1 MTLEG
6 MVIRIFGYKTKFRL
20 FSAFLGMTFLLS
32 SEKLTS
38 AEMPA
43 GAKIQSGNVS
53 ITNKNPD
60 YIVIDQS
67 THKSIINWNSF
78 SPEEKEAIWKRL
90 EKLKTQIMSSRV
102 KIFDSKLMN
111 EGIKKYRLR
120 VKDDLNDSSKAFEII
135 KQVSESFEDLMDFG
149 IELFNT
155 EKSLK
160 DLKDDIEIE
169 LYTLSKAH
177 YSKYFLEPLKI
188 KKII

>member
-1 MTLEG
+1 MSKRTRTPCIGICSTTYGDEVCRG
-6 MVIRIFGYKTKFRL
+6 CKR
-20 FSAFLGMTFLLS
+20 FSY
-32 SEKLTS
+32 E
-38 AEMPA
+38 
-43 GAKIQSGNVS
+43 
-53 ITNKNPD
+53 
-60 YIVIDQS
+60 
-67 THKSIINWNSF
+67 IINWNSF

-102 KIFDSKLMN
+102 KIFDSELMN

-120 VKDDLNDSSKAFEII
+120 VKDDLNDYSKAFEII

-149 IELFNT
+149 IELFNR

>member
-1 MTLEG
+1 MSKRTRTPCIGICSTTYGDEVCRG
-6 MVIRIFGYKTKFRL
+6 CKR
-20 FSAFLGMTFLLS
+20 FSY
-32 SEKLTS
+32 E
-38 AEMPA
+38 
-43 GAKIQSGNVS
+43 
-53 ITNKNPD
+53 
-60 YIVIDQS
+60 
-67 THKSIINWNSF
+67 IINWNSF

-102 KIFDSKLMN
+102 KIFDSDLMN

>member
-1 MTLEG
+1 MSKRTRTPCIGICSTTYGDEVCRG
-6 MVIRIFGYKTKFRL
+6 CKR
-20 FSAFLGMTFLLS
+20 FSY
-32 SEKLTS
+32 E
-38 AEMPA
+38 
-43 GAKIQSGNVS
+43 
-53 ITNKNPD
+53 
-60 YIVIDQS
+60 
-67 THKSIINWNSF
+67 IINWNSF

-102 KIFDSKLMN
+102 KIFDSELMN

-149 IELFNT
+149 IELFNK

>member
-1 MTLEG
+1 MSKRTRTPCIGICSTTYGDEVCRG
-6 MVIRIFGYKTKFRL
+6 CKR
-20 FSAFLGMTFLLS
+20 FSY
-32 SEKLTS
+32 E
-38 AEMPA
+38 
-43 GAKIQSGNVS
+43 
-53 ITNKNPD
+53 
-60 YIVIDQS
+60 
-67 THKSIINWNSF
+67 IINWNSF

-102 KIFDSKLMN
+102 KIFDSELMN
-111 EGIKKYRLR
+111 KGIKEYRLR
-120 VKDDLNDSSKAFEII
+120 IKDDLNDFSKAFEII

-149 IELFNT
+149 IELFNR

-160 DLKDDIEIE
+160 DLKDDREIE

>member
-1 MTLEG
+1 MSKRTRTPCIGICSTTYGDEVCRG
-6 MVIRIFGYKTKFRL
+6 CKR
-20 FSAFLGMTFLLS
+20 FSY
-32 SEKLTS
+32 E
-38 AEMPA
+38 
-43 GAKIQSGNVS
+43 
-53 ITNKNPD
+53 
-60 YIVIDQS
+60 
-67 THKSIINWNSF
+67 IINWNSF

-90 EKLKTQIMSSRV
+90 EKLKTQIMSSRI
-102 KIFDSKLMN
+102 KIVDSKLMN

-120 VKDDLNDSSKAFEII
+120 VKDDLNDFSKAFEII

-149 IELFNT
+149 IELFNR

-160 DLKDDIEIE
+160 DLKEDIEIE

>member
-1 MTLEG
+1 MSKRTRTPCIGICSTTYGDEVCRG
-6 MVIRIFGYKTKFRL
+6 CKR
-20 FSAFLGMTFLLS
+20 FSY
-32 SEKLTS
+32 E
-38 AEMPA
+38 
-43 GAKIQSGNVS
+43 
-53 ITNKNPD
+53 
-60 YIVIDQS
+60 
-67 THKSIINWNSF
+67 IINWNSF

-102 KIFDSKLMN
+102 KIFDSDLMN

-149 IELFNT
+149 IELFNR

>member
-1 MTLEG
+1 MSKRTRTPCIGICSTTYGDEVCRG
-6 MVIRIFGYKTKFRL
+6 CKR
-20 FSAFLGMTFLLS
+20 FSY
-32 SEKLTS
+32 E
-38 AEMPA
+38 
-43 GAKIQSGNVS
+43 
-53 ITNKNPD
+53 
-60 YIVIDQS
+60 
-67 THKSIINWNSF
+67 IINWNSF

-102 KIFDSKLMN
+102 KIFDSELMN
-111 EGIKKYRLR
+111 KGIKKYRLR

-149 IELFNT
+149 IELFNK

>member
-1 MTLEG
+1 MSKRTRTPCIGICSTTYGDEVCRG
-6 MVIRIFGYKTKFRL
+6 CKR
-20 FSAFLGMTFLLS
+20 FSY
-32 SEKLTS
+32 E
-38 AEMPA
+38 
-43 GAKIQSGNVS
+43 
-53 ITNKNPD
+53 
-60 YIVIDQS
+60 
-67 THKSIINWNSF
+67 IINWNSF

-149 IELFNT
+149 IELFNK

>member
-1 MTLEG
+1 MSKRTRTPCIGICSTTYGDEVCRG
-6 MVIRIFGYKTKFRL
+6 CKR
-20 FSAFLGMTFLLS
+20 FSY
-32 SEKLTS
+32 E
-38 AEMPA
+38 
-43 GAKIQSGNVS
+43 
-53 ITNKNPD
+53 
-60 YIVIDQS
+60 
-67 THKSIINWNSF
+67 IINWNSF

-90 EKLKTQIMSSRV
+90 EKLNTQIMSSRV

-149 IELFNT
+149 IELFNR

-160 DLKDDIEIE
+160 DLKEDIEIE

>member
-1 MTLEG
+1 MSKRTRTPCIGICSTTYGDEVCRG
-6 MVIRIFGYKTKFRL
+6 CKR
-20 FSAFLGMTFLLS
+20 FSY
-32 SEKLTS
+32 E
-38 AEMPA
+38 
-43 GAKIQSGNVS
+43 
-53 ITNKNPD
+53 
-60 YIVIDQS
+60 
-67 THKSIINWNSF
+67 IINWNSF

-149 IELFNT
+149 IELFNR

-160 DLKDDIEIE
+160 DLKEDIEIE

>member
-1 MTLEG
+1 MSKRTRTPCIGICSTTYGDEVCRG
-6 MVIRIFGYKTKFRL
+6 CKR
-20 FSAFLGMTFLLS
+20 FSY
-32 SEKLTS
+32 E
-38 AEMPA
+38 
-43 GAKIQSGNVS
+43 
-53 ITNKNPD
+53 
-60 YIVIDQS
+60 
-67 THKSIINWNSF
+67 IINWNSF

-102 KIFDSKLMN
+102 KILDSKLMN

-149 IELFNT
+149 IELFNR

>member
-1 MTLEG
+1 MSKRTRTPCIGICSTTYGDEVCRG
-6 MVIRIFGYKTKFRL
+6 CKR
-20 FSAFLGMTFLLS
+20 FSY
-32 SEKLTS
+32 E
-38 AEMPA
+38 
-43 GAKIQSGNVS
+43 
-53 ITNKNPD
+53 
-60 YIVIDQS
+60 
-67 THKSIINWNSF
+67 IINWNSF

-102 KIFDSKLMN
+102 KISDSNLMN
-111 EGIKKYRLR
+111 QGIKKYRLR
-120 VKDDLNDSSKAFEII
+120 VKDDLNDFSKAFEII

-149 IELFNT
+149 IELFNR

>member
-1 MTLEG
+1 MSKRTRTPCIGICSTTYGDEVCRG
-6 MVIRIFGYKTKFRL
+6 CKR
-20 FSAFLGMTFLLS
+20 FSY
-32 SEKLTS
+32 E
-38 AEMPA
+38 
-43 GAKIQSGNVS
+43 
-53 ITNKNPD
+53 
-60 YIVIDQS
+60 
-67 THKSIINWNSF
+67 IINWNSF

>member
-1 MTLEG
+1 MSKRTRTPCIGICSTTYGDEVCRG
-6 MVIRIFGYKTKFRL
+6 CKR
-20 FSAFLGMTFLLS
+20 FSY
-32 SEKLTS
+32 E
-38 AEMPA
+38 
-43 GAKIQSGNVS
+43 
-53 ITNKNPD
+53 
-60 YIVIDQS
+60 
-67 THKSIINWNSF
+67 IINWNSF

-102 KIFDSKLMN
+102 KIFDSELMN

-149 IELFNT
+149 IELFKR

>member
-1 MTLEG
+1 MSKRTRTPCIGICSTTYGDEVCRG
-6 MVIRIFGYKTKFRL
+6 CKR
-20 FSAFLGMTFLLS
+20 FSY
-32 SEKLTS
+32 E
-38 AEMPA
+38 
-43 GAKIQSGNVS
+43 
-53 ITNKNPD
+53 
-60 YIVIDQS
+60 
-67 THKSIINWNSF
+67 IINWNSF

-149 IELFNT
+149 IELFNR

>member
-1 MTLEG
+1 MSKRTRTPCIGICSTTYGDEVCRG
-6 MVIRIFGYKTKFRL
+6 CKR
-20 FSAFLGMTFLLS
+20 FSY
-32 SEKLTS
+32 E
-38 AEMPA
+38 
-43 GAKIQSGNVS
+43 
-53 ITNKNPD
+53 
-60 YIVIDQS
+60 
-67 THKSIINWNSF
+67 IINWNSF

-135 KQVSESFEDLMDFG
+135 KQVSESFENLMDFG
-149 IELFNT
+149 IELFNR

-160 DLKDDIEIE
+160 DLKEDIEIE

>member
-1 MTLEG
+1 MSKRTRTPCIGICSTTYGDEVCRG
-6 MVIRIFGYKTKFRL
+6 CKR
-20 FSAFLGMTFLLS
+20 FSY
-32 SEKLTS
+32 E
-38 AEMPA
+38 
-43 GAKIQSGNVS
+43 
-53 ITNKNPD
+53 
-60 YIVIDQS
+60 
-67 THKSIINWNSF
+67 IINWNSF

-111 EGIKKYRLR
+111 EGIKKYQLR

-149 IELFNT
+149 IELFNR

-160 DLKDDIEIE
+160 DLKEDIEIE

>member
-1 MTLEG
+1 MSKRTRTPCIGICSTTYGDEVCRG
-6 MVIRIFGYKTKFRL
+6 CKR
-20 FSAFLGMTFLLS
+20 FSY
-32 SEKLTS
+32 E
-38 AEMPA
+38 
-43 GAKIQSGNVS
+43 
-53 ITNKNPD
+53 
-60 YIVIDQS
+60 
-67 THKSIINWNSF
+67 IINWNSF

-102 KIFDSKLMN
+102 KIFDSDLMN

-149 IELFNT
+149 IELFNK

>member
-1 MTLEG
+1 MSKRTRTPCIGICSTTYGDEVCRG
-6 MVIRIFGYKTKFRL
+6 CKR
-20 FSAFLGMTFLLS
+20 FSY
-32 SEKLTS
+32 E
-38 AEMPA
+38 
-43 GAKIQSGNVS
+43 
-53 ITNKNPD
+53 
-60 YIVIDQS
+60 
-67 THKSIINWNSF
+67 IINWNSF

-102 KIFDSKLMN
+102 KIFDSELMN

-135 KQVSESFEDLMDFG
+135 KQVSESFEDLTDFG
-149 IELFNT
+149 IELFNR

>member
-1 MTLEG
+1 MSKRTRTPCIGICSTTYGDEVCRG
-6 MVIRIFGYKTKFRL
+6 CKR
-20 FSAFLGMTFLLS
+20 FSY
-32 SEKLTS
+32 E
-38 AEMPA
+38 
-43 GAKIQSGNVS
+43 
-53 ITNKNPD
+53 
-60 YIVIDQS
+60 
-67 THKSIINWNSF
+67 IINWNSF

-102 KIFDSKLMN
+102 KIFDNKLMN

-149 IELFNT
+149 IELFNR

-160 DLKDDIEIE
+160 DLKEDIEIE

>member
-1 MTLEG
+1 MSKRTRTPCIGICSTTYGDEVCRG
-6 MVIRIFGYKTKFRL
+6 CKR
-20 FSAFLGMTFLLS
+20 FSY
-32 SEKLTS
+32 E
-38 AEMPA
+38 
-43 GAKIQSGNVS
+43 
-53 ITNKNPD
+53 
-60 YIVIDQS
+60 
-67 THKSIINWNSF
+67 IINWNSF

-149 IELFNT
+149 IELFNK
-155 EKSLK
+155 EKNLK

>member
-1 MTLEG
+1 MSKRTRTPCIGICSTTYGDEVCRG
-6 MVIRIFGYKTKFRL
+6 CKR
-20 FSAFLGMTFLLS
+20 FSY
-32 SEKLTS
+32 E
-38 AEMPA
+38 
-43 GAKIQSGNVS
+43 
-53 ITNKNPD
+53 
-60 YIVIDQS
+60 
-67 THKSIINWNSF
+67 IINWNSF

-102 KIFDSKLMN
+102 KIFDSELMN

-120 VKDDLNDSSKAFEII
+120 VKDDLNDPSKAFEII

-149 IELFNT
+149 IELFNR

>member
-1 MTLEG
+1 
-6 MVIRIFGYKTKFRL
+6 
-20 FSAFLGMTFLLS
+20 
-32 SEKLTS
+32 
-38 AEMPA
+38 
-43 GAKIQSGNVS
+43 
-53 ITNKNPD
+53 
-60 YIVIDQS
+60 
-67 THKSIINWNSF
+67 
-78 SPEEKEAIWKRL
+78 
-90 EKLKTQIMSSRV
+90 MSSRV
-102 KIFDSKLMN
+102 KIFDSELMN

-149 IELFNT
+149 IELFNK

>member
-1 MTLEG
+1 MSKRTRTPCIGICSTTYGDEVCRG
-6 MVIRIFGYKTKFRL
+6 CKR
-20 FSAFLGMTFLLS
+20 FSY
-32 SEKLTS
+32 E
-38 AEMPA
+38 
-43 GAKIQSGNVS
+43 
-53 ITNKNPD
+53 
-60 YIVIDQS
+60 
-67 THKSIINWNSF
+67 IINWNSF

-135 KQVSESFEDLMDFG
+135 KQVSESFEDLTDFG
-149 IELFNT
+149 IKLFNR

-160 DLKDDIEIE
+160 DLKEDIEIE

>member
-1 MTLEG
+1 MSKRTRTPCIGICSTTYGDEVCRG
-6 MVIRIFGYKTKFRL
+6 CKR
-20 FSAFLGMTFLLS
+20 FSY
-32 SEKLTS
+32 E
-38 AEMPA
+38 
-43 GAKIQSGNVS
+43 
-53 ITNKNPD
+53 
-60 YIVIDQS
+60 
-67 THKSIINWNSF
+67 IINWNSF

-102 KIFDSKLMN
+102 KIFDSELMN

>member
-1 MTLEG
+1 MSKRTRTPCIGICSTTYGDEVCRG
-6 MVIRIFGYKTKFRL
+6 CKR
-20 FSAFLGMTFLLS
+20 FSY
-32 SEKLTS
+32 E
-38 AEMPA
+38 
-43 GAKIQSGNVS
+43 
-53 ITNKNPD
+53 
-60 YIVIDQS
+60 
-67 THKSIINWNSF
+67 IINWNSF

-102 KIFDSKLMN
+102 KILDSKLMN

-149 IELFNT
+149 IELFNR

-160 DLKDDIEIE
+160 DLKEDIEIE

>member
-1 MTLEG
+1 MSKRTRTPCIGICSTTYGDEVCRG
-6 MVIRIFGYKTKFRL
+6 CKR
-20 FSAFLGMTFLLS
+20 FSY
-32 SEKLTS
+32 E
-38 AEMPA
+38 
-43 GAKIQSGNVS
+43 
-53 ITNKNPD
+53 
-60 YIVIDQS
+60 
-67 THKSIINWNSF
+67 IINWNSF

-111 EGIKKYRLR
+111 DGVKKYRLR
-120 VKDDLNDSSKAFEII
+120 VKDDLNDFSKAFEII
-135 KQVSESFEDLMDFG
+135 KQVSESFENLNDFG
-149 IELFNT
+149 IELINK

-188 KKII
+188 NKII

>member
-1 MTLEG
+1 MSKRTRTPCIGICSTTYGDEVCRG
-6 MVIRIFGYKTKFRL
+6 CKR
-20 FSAFLGMTFLLS
+20 FSY
-32 SEKLTS
+32 E
-38 AEMPA
+38 
-43 GAKIQSGNVS
+43 
-53 ITNKNPD
+53 
-60 YIVIDQS
+60 
-67 THKSIINWNSF
+67 IINWNSF

-102 KIFDSKLMN
+102 NIFDSELMN

-149 IELFNT
+149 IELFNR

>member
-1 MTLEG
+1 MSKRTRTPCIGICSTTYGDEVCRG
-6 MVIRIFGYKTKFRL
+6 CKR
-20 FSAFLGMTFLLS
+20 FSY
-32 SEKLTS
+32 E
-38 AEMPA
+38 
-43 GAKIQSGNVS
+43 
-53 ITNKNPD
+53 
-60 YIVIDQS
+60 
-67 THKSIINWNSF
+67 IINWNSF

-135 KQVSESFEDLMDFG
+135 KQVSESFEDLKDFG
-149 IELFNT
+149 IELFNR

>member
-1 MTLEG
+1 MSKRTRTPCIGICSTTYGDEVCRG
-6 MVIRIFGYKTKFRL
+6 CKR
-20 FSAFLGMTFLLS
+20 FSY
-32 SEKLTS
+32 E
-38 AEMPA
+38 
-43 GAKIQSGNVS
+43 
-53 ITNKNPD
+53 
-60 YIVIDQS
+60 
-67 THKSIINWNSF
+67 IINWNSF

-90 EKLKTQIMSSRV
+90 EKLKTQIISSRV
-102 KIFDSKLMN
+102 KIFDSELMN

-149 IELFNT
+149 IELFNR

>member
-1 MTLEG
+1 MSKRTRTPCIGICSTTYGDEVCRG
-6 MVIRIFGYKTKFRL
+6 CKR
-20 FSAFLGMTFLLS
+20 FSY
-32 SEKLTS
+32 E
-38 AEMPA
+38 
-43 GAKIQSGNVS
+43 
-53 ITNKNPD
+53 
-60 YIVIDQS
+60 
-67 THKSIINWNSF
+67 IINWNSF

-102 KIFDSKLMN
+102 KIFDSELMN
-111 EGIKKYRLR
+111 ESIKKYRLR

-149 IELFNT
+149 IELFNR

-160 DLKDDIEIE
+160 DLKEDIEIE

>member
-1 MTLEG
+1 MSKRTRTPCIGICSTTYGDEVCRG
-6 MVIRIFGYKTKFRL
+6 CKR
-20 FSAFLGMTFLLS
+20 FSY
-32 SEKLTS
+32 E
-38 AEMPA
+38 
-43 GAKIQSGNVS
+43 
-53 ITNKNPD
+53 
-60 YIVIDQS
+60 
-67 THKSIINWNSF
+67 IINWNSF

-90 EKLKTQIMSSRV
+90 EKLKTQIISSRV
-102 KIFDSKLMN
+102 KIFDSERMN

-149 IELFNT
+149 IELFNR